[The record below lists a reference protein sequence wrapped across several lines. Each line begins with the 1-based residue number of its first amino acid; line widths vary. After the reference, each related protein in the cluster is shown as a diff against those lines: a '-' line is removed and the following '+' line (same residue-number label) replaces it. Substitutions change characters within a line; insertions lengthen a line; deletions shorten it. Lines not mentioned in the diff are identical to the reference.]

1 MAMKLQCYEI
11 KACSGCMSQRMFSNK
26 KENITSHVFSIV
38 PRLNC
43 DFAVVRSRQEEMRWG
58 KEADWLV
65 AAGTSSS
72 GGWRR
77 GCSWYHRLWS
87 LWECNQVVTW
97 PCWTLTLASCAL
109 SGLLS
114 TPYLWLV
121 NWEEMCFLFCHMNIL
136 GVWWFRSDNVAP
148 KTYEP
153 WSVPMI

>member
-1 MAMKLQCYEI
+1 MLNGDKMTMLWNKRLLWLRESKNVFKPKGKHYITCIFNCPTYELWI
-11 KACSGCMSQRMFSNK
+11 CGC
-26 KENITSHVFSIV
+26 
-38 PRLNC
+38 
-43 DFAVVRSRQEEMRWG
+43 AVSPGRERWG

-97 PCWTLTLASCAL
+97 PCWTPTLASCAL

-114 TPYLWLV
+114 TPLLYLMNL
-121 NWEEMCFLFCHMNIL
+121 EEMCFLFYHMHIIL
-136 GVWWFRSDNVAP
+136 GVWWFGSDNVAP
-148 KTYEP
+148 QTYEP
-153 WSVPMI
+153 